1 MSNKTKIFFLGVNT
15 SSYNLFLLCLL
26 FLVCQCT
33 PTQKITQEITEQAP
47 PNILLI
53 IVDDLGYSDLGCYG
67 SEINT
72 ENMDAL
78 AKEGLRFT
86 NFYASP
92 NCSPTRAML
101 MTGMDNHLAGIGAMA
116 VGPNQKGKPGYE
128 NFLNNR
134 TVAFSELVKDKG
146 YRTYYT
152 GKWHLGTNEISN
164 PNARGFDKA
173 WWQVGG
179 APGSHFDL
187 SAPNPR
193 FKQYYFE
200 NKIPQREAPADFFS
214 TNFFTDQLIA
224 YLEEDTDKAQPFLG
238 VLSFSAVHIPVHCPE
253 SHIDL
258 YKGKYKEGY
267 EALRLA
273 RLQKQKELGITAQNV
288 NLPNLLPNASPW
300 EELTKAEKLVHARR
314 MEVYAGMVDN
324 MDDNVG
330 KLVAYLKKT
339 QQYDNTLIFLM
350 SDNGGAGFNGYQSK
364 GGKKGYELAD
374 NSIGNLGR
382 KGSKYF
388 IGAGW
393 GSAISTPF
401 RLFKRH
407 ISEGGLR
414 IPMIISGGY
423 LNSIPSSKS
432 KYRTINP
439 HVFTVRDIAP
449 TIQEIVGVEYPTKTY
464 KDRELLP
471 QTGKSFAK
479 VIRET
484 PTFSIHPKEEIFGWE
499 LFKRKAVQKN
509 DWKILWIEPDFGKG
523 NWELF
528 NLKEDPSELNDL
540 AEKYPDKLKEMIN
553 AWEQYQQDNNV
564 IISNGELFFP

>member
-1 MSNKTKIFFLGVNT
+1 MKRHISGFFLIIGMLTFWQCADNKQSIKQ
-15 SSYNLFLLCLL
+15 SS
-26 FLVCQCT
+26 
-33 PTQKITQEITEQAP
+33 
-47 PNILLI
+47 PNILLV

-67 SEINT
+67 SEIDTKNI
-72 ENMDAL
+72 DAL
-78 AKEGLRFT
+78 AEEGIQFT
-86 NFYASP
+86 RFYASP
-92 NCSPTRAML
+92 NCSPSRAML
-101 MTGMDNHLAGIGAMA
+101 MTGMDHHQAGIGAMA
-116 VGPNQKGKPGYE
+116 TLMGPNQKGKRGYE
-128 NFLNNR
+128 GYLNNQ

-152 GKWHLGTNEISN
+152 GKWHLGKNETAN
-164 PNARGFDKA
+164 PNARGFVKA

-179 APGSHFDL
+179 TPGSHFDL
-187 SAPNPR
+187 SPPNPR
-193 FKQYYFE
+193 MKVPYYE
-200 NKIPQREAPADFFS
+200 NDIPQQQIPDNFFS
-214 TNFFTDQLIA
+214 TDFYTQKIID
-224 YLEEDTDKAQPFLG
+224 YLEEDAHKDQPFLG
-238 VLSFSAVHIPVHCPE
+238 VLSYSAVHLPVHCPE

-288 NLPNLLPNASPW
+288 NLPNLPPNASPW

-374 NSIGNLGR
+374 NSIRNLGR

-484 PTFSIHPKEEIFGWE
+484 PYPFHPSQRRNFWLGI
-499 LFKRKAVQKN
+499 VQTKSGT
-509 DWKILWIEPDFGKG
+509 KK
-523 NWELF
+523 
-528 NLKEDPSELNDL
+528 
-540 AEKYPDKLKEMIN
+540 
-553 AWEQYQQDNNV
+553 
-564 IISNGELFFP
+564 

>member
-1 MSNKTKIFFLGVNT
+1 MRRHISG
-15 SSYNLFLLCLL
+15 FLLIIGMLT
-26 FLVCQCT
+26 FWQCADNK
-33 PTQKITQEITEQAP
+33 QSIKQSS
-47 PNILLI
+47 PNILLVI
-53 IVDDLGYSDLGCYG
+53 IDDLGYSDLGCYG
-67 SEINT
+67 SEIDTKNI
-72 ENMDAL
+72 DAL
-78 AKEGLRFT
+78 AEEGIQFNR
-86 NFYASP
+86 FYASP
-92 NCSPTRAML
+92 NCSPSRAML
-101 MTGMDNHLAGIGAMA
+101 MTGMDHHQAGIGAMA
-116 VGPNQKGKPGYE
+116 TLMGPNQKGKRGYE
-128 NFLNNR
+128 GYLNNQ

-152 GKWHLGTNEISN
+152 GKWHLGKNETAN
-164 PNARGFDKA
+164 PNARGFVKA

-179 APGSHFDL
+179 TPGSHFDL
-187 SAPNPR
+187 SPPNPR
-193 FKQYYFE
+193 MKVPYYE
-200 NKIPQREAPADFFS
+200 NDIPQQQIPDNFFS
-214 TNFFTDQLIA
+214 TDFYTQKIID
-224 YLEEDTDKAQPFLG
+224 YLEEDAHKDQPFLG
-238 VLSFSAVHIPVHCPE
+238 VLSYSAVHLPVHCPE

-288 NLPNLLPNASPW
+288 NLPNLPPNASPW